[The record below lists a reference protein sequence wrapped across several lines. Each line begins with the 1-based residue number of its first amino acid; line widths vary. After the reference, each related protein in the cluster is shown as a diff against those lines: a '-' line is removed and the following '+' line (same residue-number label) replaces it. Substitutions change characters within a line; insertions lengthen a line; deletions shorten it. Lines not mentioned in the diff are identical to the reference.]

1 MAVAYHYTIGY
12 FTRRDLEA
20 RKNVLSEGFSPLP
33 KLVHL
38 NRLTNPFGGT
48 HIYKVGRQI
57 VCGDRSLA
65 TLGSQNYGDD
75 STGAVKND
83 GASAEKVVAL
93 LAFHSSPSRV

>member
-33 KLVHL
+33 ELVHL

-57 VCGDRSLA
+57 VCGDRSLVPWVLKTMA
-65 TLGSQNYGDD
+65 MTPQGQLKMMGHRQ
-75 STGAVKND
+75 
-83 GASAEKVVAL
+83 
-93 LAFHSSPSRV
+93 RR